1 MKKIIISCDSSCDLS
16 KELIEKY
23 DIRVVPMVV
32 NFGLETFHDGVDLQ
46 PDMIYERVARDGVLP
61 KTSAIS
67 AGEYLAFFK
76 KLKEEAETIIHFS
89 ISSRFSCTFQ
99 NSLYAT
105 EELKNIYSVDGMN
118 LSTGTGLVILKA
130 CDLVAQGLEPS
141 EIVKQIN
148 DYRHKVDASFVID
161 KLDYLHKGGRCGGL
175 TAFAATILHLKP
187 CIEVANGEMSVG
199 KKYRG
204 SFDKVVLK
212 YARNRLE
219 NVDVDDTRVF
229 ITHSGCRYETI
240 NAVKS
245 IVEASGL
252 FKEVLITRAGATVS
266 THCGPN
272 TIGVLFARKNYKELD

>member
-23 DIRVVPMVV
+23 DIRVVPMLV
-32 NFGLETFHDGVDLQ
+32 NIGLDSYHDGVDLF
-46 PDMIYERVARDGVLP
+46 PDMIYERVEKDKILP

-67 AGEYLAFFK
+67 VSEYIEHFK
-76 KLKEEAETIIHFS
+76 KLREEAETVLHIS
-89 ISSRFSCTFQ
+89 ISSGFSCTFQ
-99 NSLYAT
+99 NSTFAC
-105 EELKNIYSVDGMN
+105 EEVDNVYTFDGMN

-130 CDLVAQGLEPS
+130 CDLVAQGLEIN
-141 EIVKQIN
+141 EIIKELEA
-148 DYRHKVDASFVID
+148 YRPKVDASFVID

-187 CIEVANGEMSVG
+187 CIEVVDGKMNVG

-204 SFDKVVLK
+204 SLDRVVKK
-212 YARNRLE
+212 YAKDRLE
-219 NVDVDDTRVF
+219 NMEIDPTRVF
-229 ITHSGCRYETI
+229 VTHSGCKEEVL

-245 IVEASGL
+245 VVEETGL
-252 FKEVLITRAGATVS
+252 FKEILVTRAGATVS

-272 TIGVLFARKNYKELD
+272 TIGVLFAKK

>member
-23 DIRVVPMVV
+23 DIRVIPMVV
-32 NFGLETFHDGVDLQ
+32 NFGLDTFHDGLDLH
-46 PDMIYERVARDGVLP
+46 PDMIYERVAKEGILP

-67 AGEYLAFFK
+67 AGEYLSHFK
-76 KLKEEAETIIHFS
+76 KLKEEAENIIHFS
-89 ISSRFSCTFQ
+89 ISSGFSCTFQ

-105 EELKNIYSVDGMN
+105 EELSNVYSVDGMN

-130 CDLVAQGLEPS
+130 CDLVEQGLEPE
-141 EIVKQIN
+141 EIVKQIE
-148 DYRHKVDASFVID
+148 DYRQKVDASFIID

-187 CIEVANGEMSVG
+187 CIEVVNGKMNVG

-204 SFDKVVLK
+204 SLDKVVLK
-212 YARNRLE
+212 YAHNRLE
-219 NVDVDDTRVF
+219 DVQVDDTRVF
-229 ITHSGCRYETI
+229 ITHSGCKEETI
-240 NAVKS
+240 NAVKK
-245 IVEASGL
+245 IVEDSGL
-252 FKEVLITRAGATVS
+252 FKEILITRAGCTVS

-272 TIGVLFARKNYKELD
+272 TIGVLFARKTIKN